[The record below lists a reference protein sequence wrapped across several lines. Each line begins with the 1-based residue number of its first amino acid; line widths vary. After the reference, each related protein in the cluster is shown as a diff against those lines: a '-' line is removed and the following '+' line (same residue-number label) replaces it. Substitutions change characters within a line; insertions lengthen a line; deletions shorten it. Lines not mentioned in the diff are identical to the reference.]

1 MFMRVN
7 SKCAHQV
14 RPPLV
19 AAEPGH
25 RNMLDCPPN
34 PSRTDLG
41 MNDSFCYRAV
51 YVPARALR
59 PFISHYAGFRAQGLP
74 PCTHTPLPSRHVDL
88 IISLAGPIEVIGMP
102 STAQRPAAFAALV
115 SGLQDAPASVRQ
127 GGDLDG
133 IHCFL
138 KPHGVRAVLGV
149 PSRELTSRVVH
160 LSDIWGRAGGELI
173 ERLMH
178 ARSWQ
183 QRFFLLD
190 QAFLRALKP
199 ISPSSALAWAWRRLA
214 ETHGCIQVHQ
224 LARELAVS
232 RRHFG
237 ERFHLEFGV
246 APKTAARIFRFEH
259 ACRLI
264 VDERPSL
271 ADVAFACGFHDQA
284 HLTREWNALAG
295 CAPGVWIANELPN
308 LQDYE
313 LAGGDD
319 QYDT

>member
-1 MFMRVN
+1 
-7 SKCAHQV
+7 
-14 RPPLV
+14 
-19 AAEPGH
+19 
-25 RNMLDCPPN
+25 
-34 PSRTDLG
+34 
-41 MNDSFCYRAV
+41 MNDSYSNHAV
-51 YVPARALR
+51 CLPAPALR
-59 PFISHYAGFRAQGLP
+59 PFISHYAGFRAKGLP
-74 PCTHTPLPSRHVDL
+74 PGTHAGLPSRHVDL

-115 SGLQDAPASVRQ
+115 SGLHDAPASVRQ

-138 KPHGVRAVLGV
+138 RPHGVRTILGV

-160 LSDIWGRAGGELI
+160 LSDIWGRAAGELI
-173 ERLMH
+173 ERLTN

-183 QRFFLLD
+183 QRFLLLD
-190 QAFLRALKP
+190 QTFLRAQKS
-199 ISPSSALAWAWRRLA
+199 IGPSSALAWAWRRLA
-214 ETHGCIQVHQ
+214 ETHGSLQVRQ

-246 APKTAARIFRFEH
+246 APKTAARIFRFER

-271 ADVAFACGFHDQA
+271 AEVAFACGFHDQA

-295 CAPGVWIANELPN
+295 CAPGVWIAKELPN

-313 LAGGDD
+313 LAAGDD
-319 QYDT
+319 QYEVRPADAR